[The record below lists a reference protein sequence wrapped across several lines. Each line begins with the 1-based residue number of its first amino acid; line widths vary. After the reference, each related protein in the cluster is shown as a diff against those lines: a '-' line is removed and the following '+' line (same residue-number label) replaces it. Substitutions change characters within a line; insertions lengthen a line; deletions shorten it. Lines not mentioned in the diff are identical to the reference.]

1 MGEATSLIRRTSPRP
16 VVVVGLVTAV
26 CLLGDSALYVIL
38 PSKLDEF
45 AVTATAAGL
54 ILGINRYIRVVSN
67 TAAGWVFERLGF
79 HGPFVF
85 AIVLASAT
93 TLSYGLFT
101 GFWPL
106 FLAHGAWGISWSLL
120 RLGGYLAVIET
131 GSSATIG
138 RLMGLLYSCARSGS
152 LVAVLLGGV
161 LADVIGGRETFLVFG
176 GVTLLACGLVP
187 LGNVPGTLG
196 QRKEAGTDSDTAD
209 TGARV
214 IQSPAL
220 VVRPMLL
227 ITVVNIQVFVMGL
240 LVSGLMVST
249 AAYIVRTIA
258 SDGATVL
265 GVTLG
270 VGLLSG
276 LLVGVR
282 WSGDL
287 GLGVPFGHASDRL
300 GRSKVILV
308 SAAIVAVMLALVSVG
323 RSLAVI
329 FPAVS
334 LLFIAGTALAV
345 SLNASIGEL
354 APPERRASVL
364 SRYATWQDVGSGTGP
379 LVGFHLVTTVGFGWT
394 YGGGA
399 IIMAGAGLLYLWAIA
414 RTR

>member
-161 LADVIGGRETFLVFG
+161 LADAMGGRETFLVFG

-196 QRKEAGTDSDTAD
+196 QRKEAGKEAD
-209 TGARV
+209 TGATAT
-214 IQSPAL
+214 QSPSPDPVA
-220 VVRPMLL
+220 RPMML

-270 VGLLSG
+270 VGVLSG

-300 GRSKVILV
+300 GRSKIILA
-308 SAAIVAVMLALVSVG
+308 SAAIVAVMLALVSVE
-323 RSLAVI
+323 RSLAVV

-334 LLFIAGTALAV
+334 ALFIAGTALAV

>member
-1 MGEATSLIRRTSPRP
+1 MGEASSLIRRTSPGP

-45 AVTATAAGL
+45 VVTATAAGL

-131 GSSATIG
+131 GSSANIG

-187 LGNVPGTLG
+187 LGHVPGTLG
-196 QRKEAGTDSDTAD
+196 QRKEAGTGDTD
-209 TGARV
+209 TGATATQIPTHV
-214 IQSPAL
+214 A
-220 VVRPMLL
+220 RPMLL

-270 VGLLSG
+270 VGVLSG

-308 SAAIVAVMLALVSVG
+308 SAAIVAVMLALVSVE
-323 RSLAVI
+323 RSLAVV

-334 LLFIAGTALAV
+334 ALFIAGTALAV

-399 IIMAGAGLLYLWAIA
+399 IIMAAAGLLYLWAIA